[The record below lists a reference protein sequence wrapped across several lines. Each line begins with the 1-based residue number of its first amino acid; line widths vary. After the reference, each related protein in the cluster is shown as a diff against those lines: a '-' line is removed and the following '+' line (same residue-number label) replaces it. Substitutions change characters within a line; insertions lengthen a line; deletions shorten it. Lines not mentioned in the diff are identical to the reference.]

1 MHQIQVWGK
10 WMEYINQ
17 IKQLLIDSFNELIQ
31 VVGDYLPNLVSA
43 LTLFLV
49 GLLLALLVKWILI
62 RLGAGLDRIVHT
74 VGIKSIPVLR
84 DWPFGIIFGWLAFW
98 LIILF
103 FVTAAVDSL
112 GLPGLA
118 EWLARLINN
127 LPLYIVAALC
137 VVAGVVIGNSVK
149 HRIQSVARSSGMRQ
163 ADMLGATLRIVIIT
177 FAVITG
183 MDQLGLD
190 VSLFE
195 LILVIM
201 IASVA
206 LSIALAFG
214 LGAGPSLSNVISG
227 RYVRKTYAV
236 GQRVSIRD
244 FEGEILELLPTG
256 VVLDTPTGRAFIPAR
271 MFDEH
276 ASILL
281 DNTGLHD
288 NQ

>member
-1 MHQIQVWGK
+1 
-10 WMEYINQ
+10 MEYFNQ

-31 VVGDYLPNLVSA
+31 TISNYLPNLVSA
-43 LTLFLV
+43 LTLLV
-49 GLLLALLVKWILI
+49 IGLVLAWATKWVLI
-62 RLGAGLDRIVHT
+62 RLGAGLDRVVHAI
-74 VGIKSIPVLR
+74 GIKSVPVLR

-118 EWLARLINN
+118 DWLEKFINN
-127 LPLYIVAALC
+127 LPLYLVAALC
-137 VVAGVVIGNSVK
+137 VVGGVILGNYVR
-149 HRIQSVARSSGMRQ
+149 HRIQSTAQSSGMRQ
-163 ADMLGATLRIVIIT
+163 AEMLGTTLKVIIII
-177 FAVITG
+177 FSVITG
-183 MDQLGLD
+183 LDQLGLD

-195 LILVIM
+195 LILVII
-201 IASVA
+201 IAAVV

-236 GQRVSIRD
+236 GQRININN

-256 VVLDTPTGRAFIPAR
+256 VVLDTDTGRTFVPAR
-271 MFDEH
+271 MFDEN
-276 ASILL
+276 ASVLL
-281 DNTGLHD
+281 DNAAIKD
-288 NQ
+288 DK